1 MANNDNSDDDNDGD
15 DMHDKDNPYF
25 VNSYSI
31 PGGLISLF
39 TQIILSHYYDKPKGE
54 ILLVL
59 LQFLSYR

>member
-1 MANNDNSDDDNDGD
+1 MCLTEKEVMANNDNSDDDNDGD

-39 TQIILSHYYDKPKGE
+39 T
-54 ILLVL
+54 
-59 LQFLSYR
+59 